1 MWAEGVR
8 CYIYNRAGN
17 ESTGDKFIKT
27 EDGYEAIDFLGENGG
42 MEMASLVSEDN
53 ISYETAFGEV
63 DSIFQSPSYPFEING
78 NTKYWVSIK
87 GFGTQSDLEEL
98 DEWLNADHGINLAGI
113 IEKYWGTDQLQRVRH
128 DANLLFC
135 VEPLQIVPSVCD
147 DGDMETDFS
156 VWQETYDVDC
166 YTYKYG
172 SVFDSDTEIIKNC
185 KNGYEYD
192 RLDMVDNIEKHHSFE
207 YIEIGSEEYYDLKEA
222 FAQKNITED
231 SIINEEMA
239 DEFKGWYVER
249 ITWTEQE
256 QINHTQRYKYIY
268 GTARWLCD
276 NSATST
282 TELEHGSMVLSE
294 LGVPTYYNVPQWSAN
309 DLAYE

>member
-1 MWAEGVR
+1 
-8 CYIYNRAGN
+8 
-17 ESTGDKFIKT
+17 
-27 EDGYEAIDFLGENGG
+27 
-42 MEMASLVSEDN
+42 
-53 ISYETAFGEV
+53 
-63 DSIFQSPSYPFEING
+63 
-78 NTKYWVSIK
+78 
-87 GFGTQSDLEEL
+87 
-98 DEWLNADHGINLAGI
+98 
-113 IEKYWGTDQLQRVRH
+113 
-128 DANLLFC
+128 
-135 VEPLQIVPSVCD
+135 
-147 DGDMETDFS
+147 METDFS

-282 TELEHGSMVLSE
+282 TELEYGSMVLSE